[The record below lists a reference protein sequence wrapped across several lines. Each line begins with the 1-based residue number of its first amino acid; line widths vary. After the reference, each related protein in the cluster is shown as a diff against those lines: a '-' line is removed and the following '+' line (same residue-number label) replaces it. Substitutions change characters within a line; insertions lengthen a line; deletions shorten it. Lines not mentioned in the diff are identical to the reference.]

1 MFHRCLSN
9 LVFDY
14 VPKDER
20 DSTYYKVTRDFYP
33 IKVSDSGEYECLHN
47 ISSGNVATTISEKMN
62 ITVAGNLLYPLRA
75 RKLRKTFILDKDG
88 NYPTKTT
95 PPPEELTTPTNSS
108 SNQKLFANLFIYSI
122 NILIAIILFI
132 E

>member
-1 MFHRCLSN
+1 MSN
-9 LVFDY
+9 GHFVTTLT
-14 VPKDER
+14 ER
-20 DSTYYKVTRDFYP
+20 
-33 IKVSDSGEYECLHN
+33 
-47 ISSGNVATTISEKMN
+47 MN

-95 PPPEELTTPTNSS
+95 PPPEELTTHTNSS
-108 SNQKLFANLFIYSI
+108 SNQKLFANLFIYSF